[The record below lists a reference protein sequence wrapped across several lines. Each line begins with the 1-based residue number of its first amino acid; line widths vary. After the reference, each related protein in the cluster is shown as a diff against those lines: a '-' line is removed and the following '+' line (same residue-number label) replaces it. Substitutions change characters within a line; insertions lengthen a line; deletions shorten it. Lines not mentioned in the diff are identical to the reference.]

1 MKLFNLF
8 PIVIAAVFST
18 SNLYAAQ
25 LTTKVTSKI
34 EWTEEGAYFST
45 KKGYI
50 SVYTLGMS
58 TKAYQSLNSIKKG
71 DCVVITA
78 AHSKLEKYE
87 GTITIMQ
94 LQNVKKI
101 ACK

>member
-1 MKLFNLF
+1 
-8 PIVIAAVFST
+8 
-18 SNLYAAQ
+18 
-25 LTTKVTSKI
+25 
-34 EWTEEGAYFST
+34 
-45 KKGYI
+45 
-50 SVYTLGMS
+50 MS

-78 AHSKLEKYE
+78 ADSKLEKYE

>member
-34 EWTEEGAYFST
+34 EWTEEGAYSA
-45 KKGYI
+45 
-50 SVYTLGMS
+50 SS
-58 TKAYQSLNSIKKG
+58 S
-71 DCVVITA
+71 
-78 AHSKLEKYE
+78 
-87 GTITIMQ
+87 
-94 LQNVKKI
+94 
-101 ACK
+101 

>member
-1 MKLFNLF
+1 MDF
-8 PIVIAAVFST
+8 
-18 SNLYAAQ
+18 
-25 LTTKVTSKI
+25 I
-34 EWTEEGAYFST
+34 ELRL
-45 KKGYI
+45 
-50 SVYTLGMS
+50 YTLGMS

-78 AHSKLEKYE
+78 ADSKLEKYE